1 MDSTS
6 KAQLVL
12 PAVFKAIED
21 MTKLSDTYEK
31 YTNDLRVPKK
41 EDITFYIIFKVT
53 GMEIQQIES
62 LNRGLETQTRNL
74 ETLLEEVEKIIV
86 NKHEKRII

>member
-21 MTKLSDTYEK
+21 VTKLSDTYEK
-31 YTNDLRVPKK
+31 YTNDLRVTN
-41 EDITFYIIFKVT
+41 DIY
-53 GMEIQQIES
+53 
-62 LNRGLETQTRNL
+62 
-74 ETLLEEVEKIIV
+74 
-86 NKHEKRII
+86 

>member
-21 MTKLSDTYEK
+21 VAKLSDTYEN
-31 YTNDLRVPKK
+31 YTIDL
-41 EDITFYIIFKVT
+41 KVT
-53 GMEIQQIES
+53 
-62 LNRGLETQTRNL
+62 NL
-74 ETLLEEVEKIIV
+74 
-86 NKHEKRII
+86 

>member
-21 MTKLSDTYEK
+21 ITKLSDTYEK
-31 YTNDLRVPKK
+31 YTNDLRVTKLF
-41 EDITFYIIFKVT
+41 DCYY
-53 GMEIQQIES
+53 
-62 LNRGLETQTRNL
+62 NL
-74 ETLLEEVEKIIV
+74 LAL
-86 NKHEKRII
+86 

>member
-31 YTNDLRVPKK
+31 YTNDLRVSV
-41 EDITFYIIFKVT
+41 EMACVFLFIF
-53 GMEIQQIES
+53 
-62 LNRGLETQTRNL
+62 L
-74 ETLLEEVEKIIV
+74 
-86 NKHEKRII
+86 

>member
-21 MTKLSDTYEK
+21 ITKLSDNYEK
-31 YTNDLRVPKK
+31 YTNDL
-41 EDITFYIIFKVT
+41 KVKLFQKSSYSS
-53 GMEIQQIES
+53 IY
-62 LNRGLETQTRNL
+62 R
-74 ETLLEEVEKIIV
+74 LLG
-86 NKHEKRII
+86 